1 MATAEE
7 ILEVRQNTDE
17 PTQDNYSDIVI
28 GTLIDANGIDRASE
42 KVWLRKAASWVDEID
57 VSENGSSHSFGSLS
71 SKAITIA
78 KEFATRADKTAIVAP
93 TAGVTTIGKIVR

>member
-28 GTLIDANGIDRASE
+28 STLIDANGIDRASE
-42 KVWLRKAASWVDEID
+42 KVWLRKAASWADEID

-71 SKAITIA
+71 SKAITLA
-78 KEFATRADKTAIVAP
+78 KEFSTRADKATIVAP
-93 TAGVTTIGKIVR
+93 GGVTTIGKIVR